1 YTAPC
6 PESINSQILQM
17 VVDNLTDISSV
28 ALAPSN
34 LLYNIYQYAI
44 GFEVHLYL
52 EALDGSKGVAVEL
65 VVAMEEEQLIGFCL
79 YLPVK
84 DDPQACGIAFMA

>member
-1 YTAPC
+1 MFSLTRYTTPC
-6 PESINSQILQM
+6 PEPVNSQILQM

-52 EALDGSKGVAVEL
+52 EALNGERASPSSWSWRWKTRRWWV
-65 VVAMEEEQLIGFCL
+65 F
-79 YLPVK
+79 
-84 DDPQACGIAFMA
+84 ACICR